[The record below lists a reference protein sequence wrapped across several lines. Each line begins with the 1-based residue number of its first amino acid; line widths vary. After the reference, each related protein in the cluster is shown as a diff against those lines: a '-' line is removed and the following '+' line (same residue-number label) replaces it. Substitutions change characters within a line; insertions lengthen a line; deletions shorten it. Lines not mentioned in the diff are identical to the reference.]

1 MTDKELTKEQQY
13 CKSQIKDLE
22 NKESQLSFQLDQV
35 RASKTVFINL
45 LAEHTKSASE
55 EVEKESKDNK
65 EKNDNN

>member
-13 CKSQIKDLE
+13 CKSQIEDLE

-45 LAEHTKSASE
+45 LAEHTKDVAE
-55 EVEKESKDNK
+55 EVVDKSDK
-65 EKNDNN
+65 EKKK

>member
-13 CKSQIKDLE
+13 CKSQIEDLE

-45 LAEHTKSASE
+45 LAEHTKDVAE
-55 EVEKESKDNK
+55 EVAEKSDK
-65 EKNDNN
+65 EKKK